1 MLSMGQVLIV
11 SSQTHKKVP
20 AIFFKLDTGWLL
32 CIVMTICMMLMFVV
46 KGSDGFG
53 KTVINVMLLYSQTP
67 KTLSLPD
74 DVEEYQPPTFCNVP
88 SVCVIVD
95 VR

>member
-1 MLSMGQVLIV
+1 MLLSMGQA
-11 SSQTHKKVP
+11 HKKVP
-20 AIFFKLDTGWLL
+20 AIFFKLNTNWLL

-53 KTVINVMLLYSQTP
+53 KTVINVMFLYSQTP

-74 DVEEYQPPTFCNVP
+74 DVEEYRPPKFCNVFF
-88 SVCVIVD
+88 VCVVD